1 MWAPWPHQLFS
12 GRGQG
17 LRKPQELGIWW
28 NVFICNVNTR
38 KGNVEMVAPLWSC
51 MDFVFKDSRGN
62 GQGWNV
68 CTCFFCS
75 KAPSPHPLQSH
86 YGQTPHLLA
95 FMPCFQ
101 LLEYLAVCLERL
113 NCAHRMQFPYS
124 PITPGSLLEWNWKR
138 VARTSFSYIP
148 MNQIFT
154 QSGKCVVFLCH
165 CLYFAIPF
173 FVLIFC

>member
-1 MWAPWPHQLFS
+1 MAPPAIQRERAGAQEATGIRRMMKCLYLQCQHTKRECWNACSPLKLHGFCVQRFKRKRTGMKCLHLFLLEKS
-12 GRGQG
+12 S
-17 LRKPQELGIWW
+17 KP
-28 NVFICNVNTR
+28 
-38 KGNVEMVAPLWSC
+38 P
-51 MDFVFKDSRGN
+51 
-62 GQGWNV
+62 
-68 CTCFFCS
+68 
-75 KAPSPHPLQSH
+75 PSAVTQSH
-86 YGQTPHLLA
+86 CGQTPHLLA

-138 VARTSFSYIP
+138 AARTSFSYIP